1 MVPDDA
7 AAPKLAAVTVATR
20 PTFTTIVAQAKP
32 TPKFPCTGSRSSEHD
47 WIEIDQ
53 TTNFHFLDRLQV
65 RRSNPSKGTLPTS
78 EEITMASGI
87 YDEVVSA
94 NGTYAASFGDK
105 AKLAL
110 PPARRF
116 AILTCMDARLD
127 PAKYAGLAEGDAHV
141 IRNAGGR
148 ASDDAIRSLVISHKL
163 LGTREWFVVHHTDC
177 GMQLFTG
184 EIIGD
189 LLADNLETAEHDGKK
204 WFNPK
209 HGGGSVAGQYVHWH
223 TFEDNAKSV
232 TEDVLRIR
240 HHPLVPG
247 HIPIYG
253 FIYDVKTGRLDEVA
267 DATAAGKPKD

>member
-1 MVPDDA
+1 LV
-7 AAPKLAAVTVATR
+7 KT
-20 PTFTTIVAQAKP
+20 
-32 TPKFPCTGSRSSEHD
+32 
-47 WIEIDQ
+47 DQ
-53 TTNFHFLDRLQV
+53 TTNFHFLDRPHI
-65 RRSNPSKGTLPTS
+65 RRSNPSGGELPTS
-78 EEITMASGI
+78 KETNMASGI

-94 NGTYAASFGDK
+94 NDAYAASFGDK
-105 AKLAL
+105 ARLAL

-184 EIIGD
+184 EIIGE
-189 LLADNLETAEHDGKK
+189 LLADNLDTAEHDGKK

-209 HGGGSVAGQYVHWH
+209 HGGGSVAGHYVHWH

-240 HHPLVPG
+240 QHPLVPG
-247 HIPIYG
+247 DIPIYG

-267 DATAAGKPKD
+267 DATAAGKPTN